1 LAGFSQHITTIRI
14 PATQLPAQA
23 RVISNMNFRQPN
35 EDLFESSR
43 MSFGDHLEEL
53 RQVLIKALYGVAIG
67 CVFGF
72 LFANQVVQVLV
83 QPLKNAIEEYE
94 TQDAKGMLA
103 GEYGFVPPEY
113 LPWID
118 DERLAPRQVKI
129 APQELVEAISEL
141 VPDLGTKIK
150 VEPYTFGQD
159 NIAPGKL
166 AEFCRQ
172 FSSQTGPDMEI
183 AAKRRALWA
192 ALSPTDQATLK
203 RVADSKSETSPAD
216 MQSVVEVMNRL
227 SKNESIYK
235 SPAFEDELGEEP
247 SGLAALFASEKPRP
261 LARIKK
267 NLTQEFAVDL
277 NRRLNLALIALSFP
291 DQIAPPKANLKTIE
305 VWESTEFKPQALG
318 VGEGFGVWLKAGLFT
333 GLTIAGP
340 WVFYQLWLFVAAG
353 LYPHE
358 RKHIHVFLPISI
370 ALFVTGVMLAFFF
383 VFQPVLGFLFS
394 FNRSMGIAPE
404 LVMLFVNR
412 IGLFEVEDYLAK
424 WRVAVMIIFVLAMFL
439 TPADPISMML
449 LAVPLSLL
457 YFLGIGMCKWMPRS
471 ENPFG
476 EDAVAVQ

>member
-1 LAGFSQHITTIRI
+1 
-14 PATQLPAQA
+14 
-23 RVISNMNFRQPN
+23 MNFRQPN

-53 RQVLIKALYGVAIG
+53 RKVLVKALYGVAIG

-72 LFANQVVQVLV
+72 LFANQVVQILV

-94 TQDAKGMLA
+94 THDAKERLA

-113 LPWID
+113 LSWID
-118 DERLAPRQVKI
+118 DERMAPKQVRI

-141 VPDLGTKIK
+141 IPDLGTKIK
-150 VEPYTFGQD
+150 VEPHSFKQS
-159 NIAPGKL
+159 NIPAGKL
-166 AEFCRQ
+166 SEFCQ
-172 FSSQTGPDMEI
+172 ALSSQTGPDQ
-183 AAKRRALWA
+183 ATTAKRKALWA
-192 ALSPTDQATLK
+192 LVSPTDQATIK
-203 RVADSKSETSPAD
+203 RIAEVKTKPTALDI
-216 MQSVVEVMNRL
+216 QSVVDVVNRV
-227 SKNESIYK
+227 SRCESLFK
-235 SPAFEDELGEEP
+235 SPAFEAELTEGA
-247 SGLAALFASEKPRP
+247 SGFWDTLSPEKPKP
-261 LARIKK
+261 LARIKQK
-267 NLTQEFAVDL
+267 LVDKFDVDL
-277 NRRLNLALIALSFP
+277 NRRLNLALITSSFP
-291 DQIAPPKANLKTIE
+291 DQIAPMMANLKTIE
-305 VWESTEFKPQALG
+305 IWESTEFKPQALG

-340 WVFYQLWLFVAAG
+340 WVFFQLWSFVAAG

-370 ALFVTGVMLAFFF
+370 ALFMAGVLLAFFF

-404 LVMLFVNR
+404 MRINDWLSFVMFLPLGFGIAFQLPLVMLFMNR
-412 IGLFEVEDYLAK
+412 IGLFEVTDYLAK
-424 WRVAVMIIFVLAMFL
+424 WRVAIMIIFVLAMFL

-457 YFLGIGMCKWMPRS
+457 YFLGIGMCKWMPRN

-476 EDAVAVQ
+476 DDAVAVQ